1 MTMPKVH
8 FVKKAQKDHPD
19 IGIKKGEP
27 YYWWAMKTGPRSGI
41 TRKSK
46 TPPKR
51 SQLTS
56 SDYFSRLWDLQDG
69 TEWSKAECFSDL
81 ESMRDDVV
89 AQLEELRDEQDEK
102 KSNMPEGL
110 QEGDT
115 GQMLQERYD
124 SLDSAINELQ
134 NVEIPNDDDV

>member
-19 IGIKKGEP
+19 VGIKKGES

-56 SDYFSRLWDLQDG
+56 SDYFSRLWDLQDDTKWG
-69 TEWSKAECFSDL
+69 ECVCFSDL
-81 ESMRDDVV
+81 ENIDDIQEEYTNKI
-89 AQLEELRDEQDEK
+89 AEIAGELEQAL
-102 KSNMPEGL
+102 S
-110 QEGDT
+110 
-115 GQMLQERYD
+115 
-124 SLDSAINELQ
+124 SAE
-134 NVEIPNDDDV
+134 